1 MKEKEHR
8 CVAFILDG
16 DISTDVSLGFP
27 SGGLFVSEA
36 AKDFLLATFTS
47 IGTTEVQEM
56 VEQFDKQIISA
67 ESNLMMISNGS
78 TGFPITRQAIIQPL
92 SNFVAGISDSSAS
105 AHKLTKS

>member
-1 MKEKEHR
+1 MWPLSLM
-8 CVAFILDG
+8 VTYLL
-16 DISTDVSLGFP
+16 TYPLGFP

-67 ESNLMMISNGS
+67 ESNLVMISNGS
-78 TGFPITRQAIIQPL
+78 TGFPITRQAGHYPA
-92 SNFVAGISDSSAS
+92 FVQFRCRHI
-105 AHKLTKS
+105 